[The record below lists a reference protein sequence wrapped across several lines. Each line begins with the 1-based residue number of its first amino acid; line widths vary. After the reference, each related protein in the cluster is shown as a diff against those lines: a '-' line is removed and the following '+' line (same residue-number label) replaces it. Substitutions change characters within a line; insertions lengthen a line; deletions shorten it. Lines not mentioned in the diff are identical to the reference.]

1 MRKFNFSVIYIE
13 NDKLKHKQIK
23 AYAATEAFEEWKI
36 SFPNTVPLSAG
47 LGTVNK
53 EYWKAIKEREEE
65 IVKANKENKQ

>member
-23 AYAATEAFEEWKI
+23 AYSAAEAFEEWKM

-53 EYWKAIKEREEE
+53 EYWKTIKEHEEE
-65 IVKANKENKQ
+65 IVKENNRR